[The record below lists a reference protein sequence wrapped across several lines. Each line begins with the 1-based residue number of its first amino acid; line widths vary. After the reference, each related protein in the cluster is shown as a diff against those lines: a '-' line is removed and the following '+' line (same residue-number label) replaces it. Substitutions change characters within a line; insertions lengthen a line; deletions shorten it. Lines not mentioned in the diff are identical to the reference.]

1 MNTTILLSST
11 KQCSTTPIPW
21 SRAANPAVRVLPLP
35 LPPRWWLTVDYQIAC
50 SADGWS
56 PMLLPCAVLTIL
68 IPVGIPVG
76 MLVVLMRLKAE
87 LKTSHSHARDKY
99 GFFVGEYNVRHFYW
113 ECLELLRKMVLVGF
127 ICFLERGSAIQLVL
141 GTLWTLASG
150 LRH

>member
-1 MNTTILLSST
+1 MEANALFTRQSPPCPTRADPRVSQTIFQGLGCTQLDEDE
-11 KQCSTTPIPW
+11 
-21 SRAANPAVRVLPLP
+21 
-35 LPPRWWLTVDYQIAC
+35 WWLTVDYQIAC

-76 MLVVLMRLKAE
+76 MLVVLLGLKAE

-113 ECLELLRKMVLVGF
+113 AQRWFTSYL
-127 ICFLERGSAIQLVL
+127 S
-141 GTLWTLASG
+141 
-150 LRH
+150 